1 MSVDNNPGLFW
12 YWLTLLSDWSR
23 KLAPSSQPIRYKT
36 KNKRGMVNRVFPR
49 FKQLA
54 CFNFEFSLAN
64 DDVNLS
70 LSLELL

>member
-1 MSVDNNPGLFW
+1 
-12 YWLTLLSDWSR
+12 
-23 KLAPSSQPIRYKT
+23 
-36 KNKRGMVNRVFPR
+36 MVIRVFPR